1 LRIIYDISMT
11 KQTIVDLM
19 KELKT
24 SWGILKNDKLSV
36 PARRTACQAI
46 IELSNKA
53 KELDPKFDV
62 IDMTNTQYS
71 DFVPKTYTVKSNVN
85 WGTCNDMSLAESKA
99 LSVVSRLEAIAV
111 QHIKEKLPNEAEDSQ
126 KFGMIV
132 SAFTEKLL
140 NAYIYINQTS

>member
-1 LRIIYDISMT
+1 MT
-11 KQTIVDLM
+11 EQNIVEVM
-19 KELKT
+19 KDLKT
-24 SWGILKNDKLSV
+24 SWGILKNDKESNT
-36 PARRTACQAI
+36 ARKSACKAI

-53 KELDPKFDV
+53 KEIDPNFDV

-71 DFVPKTYTVKSNVN
+71 GFVPKTYQVKSNVN
-85 WGTCNDMSLAESKA
+85 WGTCDDISLEESKA
-99 LSVVSRLEAIAV
+99 LAIVSRLEAIAV

-140 NAYIYINQTS
+140 NAYIYVNQTS